1 MSEIHIPVLK
11 DEIVEFFSDVEG
23 GVIVDATLGY
33 AGHTSAILSSNE
45 KLAIVG
51 IDRDKTA
58 IEYSRKKLLPFKNR
72 VEIVEGR
79 FSQKIADLLDRF
91 DVKGVLADLGV
102 SSLQLD
108 DRSRGFSFES
118 DTLDMRMDS
127 QGISAYEVVNGY
139 PLEELIRIF
148 KEYGEIKEA
157 KKLAEKI
164 VSRRSKAPIVSGKE
178 LSSLAA
184 ETIFKRGKTNP
195 ATKLFQAIRIEVN
208 QELKELETLLDIL
221 EDKRP
226 LGAKIA
232 IITFHSLEDRIVKER
247 FKKWSRECICPPEA
261 LRCVCQKN
269 NSLGERITKKPIVPS
284 AKEIELNPRS
294 RSAKLR
300 LFQFKEGK

>member
-11 DEIVEFFSDVEG
+11 DEIVEFFSDMEG

-45 KLAIVG
+45 KVAIVG

-127 QGISAYEVVNGY
+127 QGISAYDVVNGY

>member
-11 DEIVEFFSDVEG
+11 DEIVEFFSDMEG

-45 KLAIVG
+45 KVAIVG

-127 QGISAYEVVNGY
+127 QGISAYDVVNGY

-269 NSLGERITKKPIVPS
+269 NSLGKRITKKPIVPS

>member
-11 DEIVEFFSDVEG
+11 DEIVEFFSDMEG

-45 KLAIVG
+45 KVAIVG

-269 NSLGERITKKPIVPS
+269 NSLGKRITKKPIVPS

>member
-11 DEIVEFFSDVEG
+11 DEIVEFFSDMEG

-45 KLAIVG
+45 KVAIVG

-127 QGISAYEVVNGY
+127 QGISAYDVVNGY

-164 VSRRSKAPIVSGKE
+164 VLRRSKAPIVSGKE

-269 NSLGERITKKPIVPS
+269 NSLGKRITKKPIVPS